1 MRLASDSGRIPA
13 ARRFGAEL
21 RVALA
26 ARGMTQRGFARTN
39 DVGRSRLANWVTG
52 SSVPSVETAER
63 IADALMWPKL
73 ADLARAAYRINCGG
87 CGQEFTAL
95 TNGPARYCSEACRR
109 YHTKLA
115 GASRDLSRAV
125 LERQAAR
132 YATAIAAM
140 CAACEPSGLCR
151 TADCPLQVAGVS
163 PLAVARL
170 A

>member
-1 MRLASDSGRIPA
+1 VPA

-26 ARGMTQRGFARTN
+26 ARGQTQRGFAR
-39 DVGRSRLANWVTG
+39 DHDMGRSRLSNWVAG

-63 IADALMWPKL
+63 IADVLMWPKL
-73 ADLARAAYRINCGG
+73 AELARAAYRLRCGG
-87 CGQEFTAL
+87 CGREFTVC

-125 LERQAAR
+125 LERRAAM
-132 YATAIAAM
+132 YAAAVAAM

-151 TADCPLQVAGVS
+151 TTDCPLQVAGVS
-163 PLAVARL
+163 PLALARS